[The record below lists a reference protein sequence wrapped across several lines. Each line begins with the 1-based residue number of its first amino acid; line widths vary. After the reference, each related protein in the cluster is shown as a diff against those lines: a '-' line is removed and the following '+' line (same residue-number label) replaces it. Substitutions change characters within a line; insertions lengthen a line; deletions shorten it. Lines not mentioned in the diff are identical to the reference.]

1 MEDLIQSLI
10 ESIQNVD
17 FVELSMRVWD
27 AIVGA
32 WENVRDFF
40 EFIVEWWTENGTAV
54 QEIIRTVRTLYRN
67 LEEVVPHIYQQF
79 QSISGQTRYRVVKS
93 ETVIPVE
100 KIPQFGELKP
110 NVENVLTEAQCNE
123 IELMVGR

>member
-1 MEDLIQSLI
+1 M
-10 ESIQNVD
+10 
-17 FVELSMRVWD
+17 
-27 AIVGA
+27 
-32 WENVRDFF
+32 
-40 EFIVEWWTENGTAV
+40 
-54 QEIIRTVRTLYRN
+54 
-67 LEEVVPHIYQQF
+67 PHIYQQF